1 MFAVQGVECPEE
13 GCEGFAGAGGGDD
26 EGVVAVADALPG
38 AFLGGGGC
46 AEGGAEPV
54 AYGGGEVGGGVEEG
68 NCDQYWS
75 AIEPVLVTHRKQYWS
90 PREVVLVRR
99 VTSSG

>member
-1 MFAVQGVECPEE
+1 MRVPPAVPASCSRCRASSAQRKAARVLPEPV
-13 GCEGFAGAGGGDD
+13 GGDD

-54 AYGGGEVGGGVEEG
+54 AYGGGEVGECVGHVSIMAGFMV
-68 NCDQYWS
+68 CAS
-75 AIEPVLVTHRKQYWS
+75 
-90 PREVVLVRR
+90 
-99 VTSSG
+99 

>member
-13 GCEGFAGAGGGDD
+13 GGEGFAGAGGGDD

-46 AEGGAEPV
+46 AEGGTEPV
-54 AYGGGEVGGGVEEG
+54 AYGGGEMGECVGHVSIMGGVYG
-68 NCDQYWS
+68 VRLLNCWGWG
-75 AIEPVLVTHRKQYWS
+75 RKMCLTEISQS
-90 PREVVLVRR
+90 M
-99 VTSSG
+99 

>member
-1 MFAVQGVECPEE
+1 MFAVQGIERPEE
-13 GCEGFAGAGGGDD
+13 GGEGFAGAGGGDD

-54 AYGGGEVGGGVEEG
+54 AYGGGEVGECVGHVSIMAGFMV
-68 NCDQYWS
+68 CAS
-75 AIEPVLVTHRKQYWS
+75 
-90 PREVVLVRR
+90 
-99 VTSSG
+99 